1 MIGEMIYK
9 AREDKKMKKSEL
21 AKHTN
26 INIGHLSHIES
37 EQRNPSHRALKAICR
52 ALGIPCQPLMYTYDK
67 YFTDEQVLRNM
78 PNHISYD
85 RIPAVTSVES
95 FMECPAEC
103 PNAAFSLKVA
113 DDAMQPK
120 ITKNSYVFVELNSPL
135 DNKDIGLFD
144 LNGKILIRRFI
155 VRQDGLFLR
164 ADNKEFAD
172 IPLNNE
178 ENYYIIG
185 KVVGTNTG
193 LIF

>member
-9 AREDKKMKKSEL
+9 AREDKNMKKSEL

-113 DDAMQPK
+113 DHAMQPK
-120 ITKNSYVFVELNSPL
+120 ITKDSYVFVELNSPL